1 MIVYRLWVAFK
12 CNASYENMHVLSIK
26 IPILISSEILK
37 GGVGRGRGG
46 RGGVGR
52 VAGATSAS
60 L

>member
-26 IPILISSEILK
+26 IPILIFSSEIL
-37 GGVGRGRGG
+37 GGGG
-46 RGGVGR
+46 GGWGGGVGR